1 MRARILHAFK
11 KLRLA
16 HKFTLAV
23 VLVMA
28 VVVIALM
35 GLVIG
40 YQRDSM
46 RAELD
51 RHQLSL
57 ARNLASD
64 VAGSLIFLDPLR
76 LDELARGI
84 DQTPGC
90 VRAAV
95 LDRDRR
101 VVAHTDRKRLGAV
114 LPASALSGRSSGAP
128 DPADP
133 DDGARVTEIVVPVT
147 VGNEEIGTV
156 AVGFSQVER
165 EGLIEA
171 DLRALKRYIIAVSS
185 LILGLG
191 VAGAFGLARLLT
203 TPIKRLKD
211 TMAMVEEGDLSAR
224 VDIGEGERCN
234 ELLGCD
240 QVDCPAYG
248 RVGQCWTIPGTRCF
262 DRIQGDATSKIARCK
277 SCVVFRECCGDEI
290 GELTAAFNE
299 MVKRLASNLRRLEE
313 TSRKNA
319 RLERVSAL
327 GEMSMTVAHEIK
339 NPLNAIR
346 GAVSCLRGG
355 VRDDAAGEFLS
366 VIEEETARLDEIV
379 TSFLRF
385 SKPPPLRL
393 QPADVN
399 LVVKDTVRLVTQ
411 EASEE
416 GVELILRLDE
426 RVPSI
431 QLDTQQFRQALLNIL
446 VNALGATRRG
456 DRVSVSTGVAGAG
469 VMVRVVDTG
478 AGIAEDVMKD
488 IFKPF
493 FTTKTRG
500 SGLGLACVDRV
511 VREHGGEIAVKSQL
525 GSGTEFAI
533 TLPLER
539 HDA

>member
-16 HKFTLAV
+16 QKFTLAV
-23 VLVMA
+23 VVVMA
-28 VVVIALM
+28 VVVVALM

-51 RHQLSL
+51 RHQLTL

-76 LDELARGI
+76 LDELVRGI
-84 DQTPGC
+84 DRTPGC

-95 LDRDRR
+95 LDRERR

-114 LPASALSGRSSGAP
+114 LPASARSAP
-128 DPADP
+128 AAEPADP

-165 EGLIEA
+165 EGLIEE
-171 DLRALKRYIIAVSS
+171 DLGALRRYIIAVSS
-185 LILGLG
+185 LLLGLG

-240 QVDCPAYG
+240 QADCPAYG

-346 GAVSCLRGG
+346 GAVSCLRGS
-355 VRDDAAGEFLS
+355 VRDDASGEFLS

-393 QPADVN
+393 QAADVN

-426 RVPSI
+426 RVPPI

-456 DRVSVSTGVAGAG
+456 DRVSVVTGVVGPG
-469 VMVRVVDTG
+469 VVVRIADTG